1 MDTFLKDVRFGLRT
15 LAGNL
20 HFSLAAIF
28 VLALG
33 FAANGVIFSFVDA
46 ILLRPLPVSKPNELV
61 RVFTSQKTKLGEEI
75 YGPSSYADY
84 LDLRKQSAALAGLVA
99 IGHRGAIWTSPQGRT
114 LLAIDN
120 VSENYF
126 AVLGVQSRLGRTFSE
141 EEAPLKSA
149 APEVV
154 LSYGMWKDRLG
165 GDPGMIGK
173 TIQLN
178 DQLCTV
184 VGVAPREFR
193 GTDSLFAPDV
203 WLLLG
208 SLRNQASELND
219 RNSRLLELI
228 GRLRRGEPIS
238 QAQAEASVVGAQLVQ
253 AYPKTNTGSKF
264 TVEGEK
270 ESRSHGLS
278 IFADMLLG
286 ISGLVLLIACVN
298 VANLLLYRSE
308 TRRREFGIRRALGA
322 RPSRLIRQLLTENAL
337 LSLFGGAFSL
347 LISYWIIRV
356 LPSLVPPISVIPLG
370 FDFRLDGRVLGFTV
384 FLALFAVLVFGLA
397 PTVRAAKG
405 DLLTELT
412 ESRGA
417 GKPGVKRGRVRQGLV
432 VAQLSVSLMLLL
444 GAGLLVRSLVSAEGI
459 DPGFNHKQNML
470 LVGVLSFERLTPTQF
485 RLGYDR
491 ILDQLEGL
499 PGVRQASLTQF
510 VPLSL
515 DGGGLTKNII
525 VPGKEP
531 PPGEEDGQAI
541 HYTVVGPGYF
551 STMGIRIMQGRAFG
565 REDGEASPG
574 VVMINETLAR
584 RLWPGEDAVGRQLLV
599 GGPKGRECEVIGVA
613 QDGKYWHLTE
623 REDSYMYMPFSQA
636 GGGGELSLLV
646 QTAGDPRNLA
656 DSIRQ
661 RVQGV
666 DKNMMIFS
674 VTTLSEHMRNAA
686 FEDRTAMQLVSTL
699 GLLGLLLAAVGLYGL
714 VSYAVSGRTHEIGI
728 RLALGAQ
735 RRDIVRMVLGQGV
748 RLTLLGAGIGLA
760 LGIALMR
767 VLNGYVFGAQG
778 FDVPSFVLPT
788 VLLAGVA
795 LAASYLPA
803 HRATR
808 VDPAVALRHD

>member
-1 MDTFLKDVRFGLRT
+1 MDTFLKDLRYGLRT
-15 LAGNL
+15 LAGNM
-20 HFSLAAIF
+20 HFSLAAIL

-61 RVFTSQKTKLGEEI
+61 RIFTSQKTMLGEEI
-75 YGPSSYADY
+75 YGRTSYPDY

-99 IGHRGAIWTSPQGRT
+99 YEHRGAIWASPLGRT
-114 LLAIDN
+114 VVSAEN

-141 EEAPLKSA
+141 EEAPLKSET
-149 APEVV
+149 PEVV
-154 LSYGMWKDRLG
+154 LSYGVWKDRLG
-165 GDPGMIGK
+165 GDPDILGK

-184 VGVAPREFR
+184 LGVAPREFR
-193 GTDSLFAPDV
+193 GTDSLIAPDV

-208 SLRNQASELND
+208 SLRSHGTELND
-219 RNSRLLELI
+219 RNSRSLELI
-228 GRLRRGEPIS
+228 GRLGRGEPIS
-238 QAQAEASVVGAQLVQ
+238 QAQAEASVVGAQLAQ
-253 AYPKTNTGSKF
+253 AYPKTNAGGKF
-264 TVEGEK
+264 TVEREK

-278 IFADMLLG
+278 IFADMLLA

-298 VANLLLYRSE
+298 VANLLLYRGE

-322 RPSRLIRQLLTENAL
+322 RPARLIRQLLTENAL
-337 LSLFGGAFSL
+337 LSLLGGAFSL
-347 LISYWIIRV
+347 LISYWIIRL
-356 LPSLVPPISVIPLG
+356 LPSLVPPIGIPLG
-370 FDFRLDGRVLGFTV
+370 FDFRLDARVLGFT
-384 FLALFAVLVFGLA
+384 FLLALFAVLVFGLA
-397 PTVRAAKG
+397 PTVRAVKG
-405 DLLTELT
+405 DLLGELT

-417 GKPGVKRGRVRQGLV
+417 GRPGVKRGQVRQGLV

-470 LVGVLSFERLTPTQF
+470 LVSVVQFEKSTPTQF

-491 ILDQLEGL
+491 ILDQLEAL
-499 PGVRQASLTQF
+499 PGVRRASLTQF

-515 DGGGLTKNII
+515 DGGGATKNII

-531 PPGEEDGQAI
+531 PPSEEDGQAI
-541 HYTVVGPGYF
+541 HYTVVGRGYF
-551 STMGIRIMQGRAFG
+551 SAMGISILRGRAFG
-565 REDGEASPG
+565 KEDGEASPC

-584 RLWPGEDAVGRQLLV
+584 RLWPGEEAVGRQLLI
-599 GGPKGRECEVIGVA
+599 GGPKGRECVVIGVA
-613 QDGKYWHLTE
+613 RDGKYLHLTE
-623 REDSYMYMPFSQA
+623 LEDSYLYLPFSQE
-636 GGGGELSLLV
+636 GGGGELTLLV

-656 DSIRQ
+656 DAIRKG
-661 RVQGV
+661 VQGV
-666 DKNMMIFS
+666 DKNMMILS
-674 VTTLSEHMRNAA
+674 MMTLSEHMRYAA
-686 FEDRTAMQLVSTL
+686 FEGRTAMQLVATL

-714 VSYAVSGRTHEIGI
+714 VSYAVSGRTREIGVRI
-728 RLALGAQ
+728 ALGAQ
-735 RRDIVRMVLGQGV
+735 RGDIVRMVLAQGV

-767 VLNGYVFGAQG
+767 VLNGYVFGAKG
-778 FDVPSFVLPT
+778 FDLPSFVLPT

-795 LAASYLPA
+795 FAASYIPA

-808 VDPAVALRHD
+808 VDPAEALRHD